1 MKRRLHSRLALVL
14 VTLLAAA
21 LACTLPG
28 AAPTPT
34 VDNSLMLAQTAAA
47 QATIDAT
54 TFQASQPGT
63 PGETLVPPP
72 PEATF
77 TPTPTITHLIRPDDP
92 GPYVDWYVTDI
103 SSEILA
109 PEHRSIGDN
118 YNWSDYERPFTTEVM
133 DYQPYLDITRGEL
146 RVIAPWMYVTI
157 FVVDPPPADAA
168 ATYAV
173 EIDLDIDGGGD
184 WLITAA
190 LPLTTE
196 WTTDG
201 VRVYHDDNDDVGGPN
216 HLRADP
222 QPQPTDG
229 YDELVFDQG
238 VGDDPD
244 AAWARMAPGNPDR
257 IQIAFKHSIIALD
270 THLLWGVWADGLVN
284 QPGWFDYNDHF
295 TIQEAG
301 SPLSNSDDYPLQAFA
316 SADNTCRG
324 AYDFVPTDPLPG
336 LCALPP
342 TPTPLPPTPT
352 PGSIAGIVWWD
363 TNSNNAP
370 NPGEPRIAGATVAL
384 RSGGCG
390 GSVVA
395 TTTTAA
401 NGSYTFSSVPA
412 GNYCVAVT
420 VEPTCSPCGGFC
432 SVAGS
437 SNPRPVTLAGGEN
450 KTGVNFGYYMQ
461 GPC

>member
-1 MKRRLHSRLALVL
+1 MIRHLHSRLPLVL

-28 AAPTPT
+28 AATPTAT
-34 VDNSLMLAQTAAA
+34 VDNSLAAAQTAAA
-47 QATIDAT
+47 QATIDAAT
-54 TFQASQPGT
+54 LQASQPGT
-63 PGETLVPPP
+63 TGETLVPPT

-92 GPYVDWYVTDI
+92 GPYVDWFVTDI

-173 EIDLDIDGGGD
+173 EVDLDIDGGGD

-229 YDELVFDQG
+229 YEELVFDQG
-238 VGDDPD
+238 IGDDPD

-316 SADNTCRG
+316 SADNACRG
-324 AYDFVPTDPLPG
+324 AYDFVPTEPLPG

-342 TPTPLPPTPT
+342 TPVP

-363 TNSNNAP
+363 MNWNGVRDGPDTGMG
-370 NPGEPRIAGATVAL
+370 GETVTL
-384 RSGGCG
+384 RAGGCG
-390 GSVVA
+390 GAVLA
-395 TTTTAA
+395 TATTAA
-401 NGSYTFSSVPA
+401 NGAYTFSSVQP
-412 GNYCVAVT
+412 GEYCVTSQVYAPGGCGQLRPLASTTNPRGVT
-420 VEPTCSPCGGFC
+420 VGGDQD
-432 SVAGS
+432 
-437 SNPRPVTLAGGEN
+437 VTGID
-450 KTGVNFGYYMQ
+450 FGYVMN